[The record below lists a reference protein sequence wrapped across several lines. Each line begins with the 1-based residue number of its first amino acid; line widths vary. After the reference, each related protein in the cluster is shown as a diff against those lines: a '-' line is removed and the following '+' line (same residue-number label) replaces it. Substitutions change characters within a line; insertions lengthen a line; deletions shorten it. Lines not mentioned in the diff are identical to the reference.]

1 MPMYEVRNRVYLSD
15 DNKPV
20 DAKDATHSIPPGR
33 ISMDEAEMYG
43 LPQAETRDE
52 QIAATENL
60 SAPPE
65 HKDAPGLTTDDLE
78 PAKATKAKPA
88 KKA

>member
-33 ISMDEAEMYG
+33 VTMEEAQLYS
-43 LPQAETRDE
+43 LPDADTLDE
-52 QIAATENL
+52 QVAATENL
-60 SAPPE
+60 SAPPAPD
-65 HKDAPGLTTDDLE
+65 DAPGLTTEDV
-78 PAKATKAKPA
+78 PKKTAKAA
-88 KKA
+88 KKS